1 MPFKLKNVGA
11 PYQRLVNKL
20 FKQQIGKN
28 VEVYSDDMLVKSQVP
43 QNHIKDLAKTFE
55 VLKRHNMKL
64 NPSKCAFRVSKGKFL
79 SFIVTQKGIE
89 ANPKKIKAVLDMGS
103 LRSKRDIQV
112 LIGRIATLS
121 RFMSKFAKRCLP
133 FFKILKRNQSFTWT
147 P

>member
-1 MPFKLKNVGA
+1 M
-11 PYQRLVNKL
+11 
-20 FKQQIGKN
+20 
-28 VEVYSDDMLVKSQVP
+28 EVYVDDMLVKSQAT
-43 QNHIKDLAKTFE
+43 QDNIQDLAETFD
-55 VLKRHNMKL
+55 VLRRHDMKL
-64 NPSKCAFRVSKGKFL
+64 NLSKCAFGISKGKFL